1 MSYKEHK
8 ATDFRQIHY
17 NTHTALEMDTR
28 FTLVAVLLY
37 IFTAEVQLASS
48 QLGNFSLPVTYP
60 VKVLEGGEQICPTQ
74 GQLEMARMLI
84 KEEIQDLI
92 STFGQ
97 EQRGELSFS

>member
-1 MSYKEHK
+1 
-8 ATDFRQIHY
+8 
-17 NTHTALEMDTR
+17 MDTR

-37 IFTAEVQLASS
+37 IFTAVQLASS